1 MLLILL
7 CLVLIVCALKRHNP
21 NAKRVVVQLASGIS
35 AADAD
40 QAAAEHGYVNLG
52 ELDSLAG
59 YHVFEEL
66 DDRKRQ
72 VCHLHIDDS
81 ALLCSLCFCFI
92 CIFPKKIRSSPI
104 STRTTLP
111 AGIEN
116 RRKTTLHQRVSNT
129 FRDIRK

>member
-59 YHVFEEL
+59 YHVFEEIEN
-66 DDRKRQ
+66 RKRQ
-72 VCHLHIDDS
+72 VKREDRFVCICAKNMLIEFRVCC
-81 ALLCSLCFCFI
+81 LLFATNGSFSC
-92 CIFPKKIRSSPI
+92 
-104 STRTTLP
+104 
-111 AGIEN
+111 N
-116 RRKTTLHQRVSNT
+116 VSRILNT
-129 FRDIRK
+129 FRHIRT